1 MKKLILLPLLLT
13 VVSLTAQTTKPQL
26 KTAKDSASYAFGMV
40 QAQRMK
46 SQFLNEYDLEIVM
59 AALRASL
66 KNDSVALAEAD
77 AQRIHATYAKQ
88 LEMKAFEKN
97 RNDGRL
103 FLEQNKKRKEVT
115 TTASGLQYEVLRKGT
130 GTTAPTATDKVKV
143 HYHGT
148 LITGE
153 VFDSSVDR
161 GQTITF
167 GLNQVIKGWTEGL
180 QLMKVGDK
188 FKFYIPYELAYGDR
202 PAGAKIKPYSALIFE
217 VELFEVNPKS

>member
-1 MKKLILLPLLLT
+1 MKKFILFPLLLAL
-13 VVSLTAQTTKPQL
+13 VSLAAQTTKPQL
-26 KTAKDSASYAFGMV
+26 KTAKDSASYAFGLV

-46 SQFLNEYDLEIVM
+46 SQFLNEYDLDLVM

-66 KNDSVALAEAD
+66 KNDSTALAEAD
-77 AQRIHATYAKQ
+77 AQRIYSSYSKQ

-115 TTASGLQYEVLRKGT
+115 TTASGLQYEVVRKGT
-130 GTTAPTATDKVKV
+130 GTAAPTATDKVKV

-188 FKFYIPYELAYGDR
+188 FKFFIPYELAYGDR

-217 VELFEVNPKS
+217 VELFEINPKS